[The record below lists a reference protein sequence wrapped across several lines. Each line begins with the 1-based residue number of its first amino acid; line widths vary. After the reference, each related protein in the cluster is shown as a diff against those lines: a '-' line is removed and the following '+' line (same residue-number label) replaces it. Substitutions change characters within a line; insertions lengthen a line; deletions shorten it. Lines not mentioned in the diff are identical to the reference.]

1 MAFPRLSASMLLASL
16 ILLLYWTA
24 ASARSHDPTS
34 SNLSPLYRVKR
45 DMPSNTKERVAA
57 SLTVLKDSL
66 SVVKEVF
73 GKSTTSTVSG
83 VIKSLVNIA
92 SLAPGITGLVS
103 SFLNLAL
110 SFVPQENPL
119 KALKAGFAEMNRKLD
134 SLSIRISNLVTDVE
148 WYNYAS
154 VYSQDEVRILNAW
167 KKFGEFRENSELVQ
181 SVDDKLRLAEVF
193 TNYYENTATEASV
206 ANLYHY
212 LTVSNMSLSG
222 NLNDLLRKKFKCSIR
237 EIGNYNLHFSTLLWR
252 GMVLNQ
258 LYWDLIGLSQTHI
271 TDRYTEMLKNVSS
284 AQVSVVK
291 FCLNNYE
298 HYVQNDA
305 EEISKALSPDDKEAI
320 AENVKKALDEKFYWY
335 DWVVLVY
342 NSNDEGYHKFYSKM
356 IKVSVNPITVAVGY
370 TQKAEEIYKAHI
382 MHVLEDCAYI
392 RVPVSGRFAAP
403 NLPPCP
409 DVIQKIKECNQ
420 FVSGAPIR
428 DYVKE
433 MESGTGD
440 FVQVPEKLMQFHCKG
455 TGFTDR
461 MSVYYSRTIDPCM
474 SDTCNTG
481 ECKRLLDSNE
491 HLCECPDG
499 YYGDSCE
506 KELKPNK
513 VPAIDKGQTVPD
525 FTSINAKLRTME
537 AKLDDILN
545 KTCPAQ

>member
-24 ASARSHDPTS
+24 ASARSHDRTS

-57 SLTVLKDSL
+57 SFTVLKDSL
-66 SVVKEVF
+66 SVVKEVV

-92 SLAPGITGLVS
+92 SLAPGIAGLVS

-110 SFVPQENPL
+110 SFVPQQNPL
-119 KALKAGFAEMNRKLD
+119 KALKEGFAEVNRKLD
-134 SLSIRISNLVTDVE
+134 SLSIRISNLATDVE
-148 WYNYAS
+148 WFNYAS

-181 SVDDKLRLAEVF
+181 SEDDKLRLAEVF

-237 EIGNYNLHFSTLLWR
+237 EIGNYNLHFITLLWR

-258 LYWDLIGLSQTHI
+258 LYWDLIGLSQTGI

-284 AQVSVVK
+284 AQVSVVE

-298 HYVQNDA
+298 QYVTNDA

-320 AENVKKALDEKFYWY
+320 AEKVKKALDEKFYWY
-335 DWVVLVY
+335 NWVVLVY
-342 NSNDEGYHKFYSKM
+342 KSDDDSYHRFYSKM
-356 IKVSVNPITVAVGY
+356 INVSVNPITVSVGY
-370 TQKAEEIYKAHI
+370 TQKADEIHKAHV
-382 MHVLEDCAYI
+382 MHVLNQCTFY
-392 RVPVSGRFAAP
+392 RMHPTGPFTAP
-403 NLPPCP
+403 NYPLCTRI
-409 DVIQKIKECNQ
+409 IQKIKECNQ
-420 FVSGAPIR
+420 LVAGVPIR

-433 MESGTGD
+433 IESGTGD
-440 FVQVPEKLMQFHCKG
+440 FVQVPEKLMQIHCKG
-455 TGFTDR
+455 SRFTDR
-461 MSVYYSRTIDPCM
+461 MSVYYSRTIDPCV
-474 SDTCNTG
+474 SDTCETG

-499 YYGDSCE
+499 YYGDRCE
-506 KELKPNK
+506 KELNPNN
-513 VPAIDKGQTVPD
+513 VPAIDKSQTVPD
-525 FTSINAKLRTME
+525 FTSINAKLRAME